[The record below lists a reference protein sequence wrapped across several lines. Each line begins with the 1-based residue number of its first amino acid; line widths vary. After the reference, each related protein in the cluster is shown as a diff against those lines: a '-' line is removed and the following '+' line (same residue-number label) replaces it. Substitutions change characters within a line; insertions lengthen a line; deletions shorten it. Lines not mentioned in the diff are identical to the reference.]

1 MIAAFVSV
9 ALDSYFYGKVSVVR
23 LKLIDELC
31 EFGDTIG
38 YDLLVG
44 Q

>member
-31 EFGDTIG
+31 DTIG